1 MTGGHYKSHF
11 RPHVLANAG
20 KWPCWMGVEWQDLMP
35 ERTGPK
41 FPDDQIQSAN
51 LCQANFIWWIT
62 ANRRKDGGYDF
73 DTDVL
78 NYLRTHPNAGITMT
92 NPFLGK

>member
-1 MTGGHYKSHF
+1 M
-11 RPHVLANAG
+11 
-20 KWPCWMGVEWQDLMP
+20 LMA

-41 FPDDQIQSAN
+41 FPDNQVESAN

-78 NYLRTHPNAGITMT
+78 NYLRAHPNAGITMA
-92 NPFLGK
+92 NPFIRK